1 MEEAD
6 SFCYKHD
13 TSRRRFYSVRVPRPA
28 RPLLGQSPWGFAWT
42 KLAEAY
48 PQGVAEI
55 IALSSAIAAL
65 GLARRLDIEKA
76 SERSRFKTLN
86 AETAEA
92 AALER
97 RRR

>member
-1 MEEAD
+1 M
-6 SFCYKHD
+6 CLGLH
-13 TSRRRFYSVRVPRPA
+13 VRLR
-28 RPLLGQSPWGFAWT
+28 GQSPWGFAWT

>member
-1 MEEAD
+1 MTPLAGV
-6 SFCYKHD
+6 STRCVCLGLH
-13 TSRRRFYSVRVPRPA
+13 VRLR
-28 RPLLGQSPWGFAWT
+28 GQSPWGFAWT

-55 IALSSAIAAL
+55 VGLSSAIAAL
-65 GLARRLDIEKA
+65 GLARRLDVDKA
-76 SERSRFKTLN
+76 SERARHKTLN